1 MDYDSCNEDTAAL
14 TGIKQYCLQ
23 LFSRAER
30 LSAFHFWGEP
40 ELREGCETVAQKES
54 QLPQQAET
62 DKCQMLDEAMFTL
75 YHQTQ
80 MGVLAQ
86 ILATSKD
93 LITRKRNKEMQ
104 LRALVDDANS
114 DE

>member
-1 MDYDSCNEDTAAL
+1 
-14 TGIKQYCLQ
+14 
-23 LFSRAER
+23 
-30 LSAFHFWGEP
+30 
-40 ELREGCETVAQKES
+40 
-54 QLPQQAET
+54 
-62 DKCQMLDEAMFTL
+62 MLDEAMFTL